1 MLDGIEGDRPVCTTG
16 NKRQITTTQ
25 SGYPRVVYKTLRG
38 LPQDTPRRRVI
49 FLAAD
54 RGLVVCYIA
63 DSNADERDNV
73 KDPEAWCAW
82 SEVYCINPG
91 LEDLEFNQ
99 GVGMGGCTGC
109 R

>member
-1 MLDGIEGDRPVCTTG
+1 MLNGIEGDRRVCTRG
-16 NKRQITTTQ
+16 NKQQITSTH

-38 LPQDTPRRRVI
+38 LAEDTPRRRVI
-49 FLAAD
+49 LLAAD
-54 RGLVVCYIA
+54 RGLVVRDIA
-63 DSNADERDNV
+63 DSNADERDDV

-99 GVGMGGCTGC
+99 GVGMGGCAGC